1 MKGKLSIFLVTSAMV
16 VGLSGM
22 PASAQ
27 NQNQPQASQQSQPN
41 CVNAVLTGDKALP
54 ESTLAYLKKMPN
66 IILRTFPNGGPLM
79 VDFLARTVAS
89 DFSLPQAFL
98 GIVGEANAL
107 QRSAIGAALA
117 RAAKLY
123 ERGGCGNNA
132 QAIAEAIVANGDQ
145 RLANAFQA
153 TTPEEAPGAIGGAPG
168 AVAGARGR
176 GAVGRST
183 GSGAG
188 RADGG
193 FLAGLLPDAVPSLRG
208 LNRSAFVSAF
218 IPDSWVLSG
227 GDAPSGAPR
236 AGRDRSSSVSLAPPK
251 GKVQDVE
258 PDTVGGG
265 IQAVSVGGVSVG
277 IGGRGLRSASPSN

>member
-41 CVNAVLTGDKALP
+41 CVNAVLTGDEALP
-54 ESTLAYLKKMPN
+54 ESTLADLKKMPN
-66 IILRTFPNGGPLM
+66 IILQTFPNGGPLM

-98 GIVGEANAL
+98 GIVGEAKAL

-168 AVAGARGR
+168 
-176 GAVGRST
+176 
-183 GSGAG
+183 
-188 RADGG
+188 
-193 FLAGLLPDAVPSLRG
+193 AVPSLRG

-265 IQAVSVGGVSVG
+265 IQAVSAGGVSVG
-277 IGGRGLRSASPSN
+277 IGGRGLRSASPSS

>member
-1 MKGKLSIFLVTSAMV
+1 
-16 VGLSGM
+16 
-22 PASAQ
+22 
-27 NQNQPQASQQSQPN
+27 
-41 CVNAVLTGDKALP
+41 
-54 ESTLAYLKKMPN
+54 
-66 IILRTFPNGGPLM
+66 M

-98 GIVGEANAL
+98 GIVGEAKAL

-183 GSGAG
+183 GSGASNAEDAGAG

-236 AGRDRSSSVSLAPPK
+236 TGRDRSSSVSLAPPK

-265 IQAVSVGGVSVG
+265 IQAVSAGGVSVG
-277 IGGRGLRSASPSN
+277 IGGRGLRSASPSS